1 MDTKLKNTNVDV
13 NVGTDAADEVK
24 AAGTIA
30 EEAPGKA
37 AGKGGLGILYGLAW
51 LVALVSGTACG
62 ILASLGV
69 CLASMMDLDSY
80 LEAGGEKEWT
90 DYNSWFVHIQD
101 MNAFSDMI
109 AKLLT
114 WAVIAAV
121 IAVVA
126 LVVLSVLT
134 GRFSR
139 NEDGTIHLN
148 WFDRFWSEIH
158 IAGVCGFATAAVAL
172 CCPVVKLFSMIYWTG
187 VFVPTVADDHWFG
200 PSNDFIIKLCIAGM
214 AACIALTVLCFLP
227 LVKKLKAHKFWE
239 KSLSGGIMIWIYR
252 KLRGFFGG
260 IRRAFKESDGTL
272 TKVVGV
278 LVAGAFLCA
287 TWLGL
292 PVVVVLI
299 FIFVPRIVKKFTVL
313 KEGVVQVKAGT
324 LDWKIPVEE
333 DAQGVRGEF
342 DRLAADINEISQATG
357 IAVQNELKNQRMK
370 TELISNVSHDLK
382 TPLTSMVS
390 YIDLLKTEG
399 LDSPNAD
406 SYLEIIDEK
415 TQRLKVLTEDLFEA
429 AKASSGAIPVH
440 MDSIDLDALVSQSLG
455 EMDQKLSAIGLS
467 VIVKNELSGQDG
479 CAGGSVGDVDGGC
492 GDGCAAGGTGKASGG
507 VRVNAD
513 GQLLWRVI
521 ENLLGNVSKYALE
534 GSRVYVNISSPEDSK
549 VLLEIKNISGEQLNI
564 SADELME
571 RFTRG
576 DASRNTEGSGLG
588 LAIAKDLTKLMNGE
602 FMLTVDGD
610 LFKVGVLLERA

>member
-1 MDTKLKNTNVDV
+1 MDIKLKNTN
-13 NVGTDAADEVK
+13 
-24 AAGTIA
+24 
-30 EEAPGKA
+30 
-37 AGKGGLGILYGLAW
+37 KGGLRTLYGLAW
-51 LVALVSGTACG
+51 LVTIVSGTACG

-69 CLASMMDLDSY
+69 CLGSMSDLESY
-80 LEAGGEKEWT
+80 LEMTGEEEWAELNPWLVYIPNI
-90 DYNSWFVHIQD
+90 DD
-101 MNAFSDMI
+101 FSDMI
-109 AKLLT
+109 ANLLT
-114 WAVIAAV
+114 WAVVAAV
-121 IAVVA
+121 IAVAA

-139 NEDGTIHLN
+139 NEDGTIRLN
-148 WFDRFWSEIH
+148 WFDRLWSELH

-172 CCPVVKLFSMIYWTG
+172 CWPIVKLCSMMSWTE
-187 VFVPTVADDHWFG
+187 VFEPHITDDHWFG
-200 PSNDFIIKLCIAGM
+200 PSNAFIIKLCIAGM

-239 KSLSGGIMIWIYR
+239 KSLAGGIMIWIYR

-299 FIFVPRIVKKFTVL
+299 FIFVPRIVKKFTAI
-313 KEGVVQVKAGT
+313 KEGVAQVKAGN

-455 EMDQKLSAIGLS
+455 EMDQKLSARGLS
-467 VIVKNELSGQDG
+467 VIVKNELE
-479 CAGGSVGDVDGGC
+479 AE
-492 GDGCAAGGTGKASGG
+492 GG

-602 FMLTVDGD
+602 FKLTVDGD
-610 LFKVGVLLERA
+610 LFKAGVLLEKA

>member
-1 MDTKLKNTNVDV
+1 MDTKLKNT
-13 NVGTDAADEVK
+13 K
-24 AAGTIA
+24 
-30 EEAPGKA
+30 
-37 AGKGGLGILYGLAW
+37 KGGLGTLYGLAW
-51 LVALVSGTACG
+51 LVAVVSGTACG

-69 CLASMMDLDSY
+69 CLASMMDLESY

-90 DYNSWFVHIQD
+90 EYNSWFVHIPD
-101 MNAFSDMI
+101 MNAFSDLI
-109 AKLLT
+109 ANLIT

-126 LVVLSVLT
+126 VVVLSVLT

-148 WFDRFWSEIH
+148 WFDRFWSELH

-172 CCPVVKLFSMIYWTG
+172 CCPVVKLFSMIYWTE

-239 KSLSGGIMIWIYR
+239 KSLAGGIVIWIFR
-252 KLRGFFGG
+252 KLRSFFGG
-260 IRRAFKESDGTL
+260 IKRAFKESDGTL
-272 TKVVGV
+272 TKVIGV

-292 PVVVVLI
+292 PVMVVLI
-299 FIFVPRIVKKFTVL
+299 FIFVPRIVKKFTAI
-313 KEGVVQVKAGT
+313 KEGVGQVKAGN

-333 DAQGVRGEF
+333 DAQGVRGEL

-399 LDSPNAD
+399 LDSPNA
-406 SYLEIIDEK
+406 SEYLDIVDEK

-455 EMDQKLSAIGLS
+455 EMDQKLSAKGLS
-467 VIVKNELSGQDG
+467 VIVKNELSGQGTCADD
-479 CAGGSVGDVDGGC
+479 AGG
-492 GDGCAAGGTGKASGG
+492 GTGG

-610 LFKVGVLLERA
+610 LFKAGVLLERA

>member
-1 MDTKLKNTNVDV
+1 MDTKLKNTNDDV
-13 NVGTDAADEVK
+13 NIGAH
-24 AAGTIA
+24 AGGA
-30 EEAPGKA
+30 VKA
-37 AGKGGLGILYGLAW
+37 AGKGGMGTLYGLAW
-51 LVALVSGTACG
+51 LVTIVSGTACG

-69 CLASMMDLDSY
+69 CLGSMSDLESY
-80 LEAGGEKEWT
+80 LEMTGEEEWAELNPWLVYIP
-90 DYNSWFVHIQD
+90 DID
-101 MNAFSDMI
+101 AFSDMI
-109 AKLLT
+109 ANLIT
-114 WAVIAAV
+114 WAVAAAV
-121 IAVVA
+121 IFAAAVV
-126 LVVLSVLT
+126 VLCVLT

-139 NEDGTIHLN
+139 NEDGTIRLS
-148 WFDRFWSEIH
+148 WFDRFWSELH

-172 CCPVVKLFSMIYWTG
+172 CCPVVKLCSMMSWTD
-187 VFVPTVADDHWFG
+187 VFEPHITDDHWFG
-200 PSNDFIIKLCIAGM
+200 PSNAFIIKLCIAGM

-227 LVKKLKAHKFWE
+227 LVKKLKDHKFWE
-239 KSLSGGIMIWIYR
+239 KSLVGGILIWIYR

-260 IRRAFKESDGTL
+260 IKRAFKESDGTL

-299 FIFVPRIVKKFTVL
+299 FIFVPRIVKKFTAI
-313 KEGVVQVKAGT
+313 KEGVAQVKSGN

-333 DAQGVRGEF
+333 DAQGVRGEL

-440 MDSIDLDALVSQSLG
+440 MDSIDLYALVSQSLG
-455 EMDQKLSAIGLS
+455 EMDQKLSARGLS
-467 VIVKNELSGQDG
+467 VIVKNELE
-479 CAGGSVGDVDGGC
+479 AE
-492 GDGCAAGGTGKASGG
+492 GG
-507 VRVNAD
+507 VRVKAD

-602 FMLTVDGD
+602 FKLTVDGD
-610 LFKVGVLLERA
+610 LFKAGVLLERA

>member
-1 MDTKLKNTNVDV
+1 MDTKLKNTN
-13 NVGTDAADEVK
+13 
-24 AAGTIA
+24 
-30 EEAPGKA
+30 
-37 AGKGGLGILYGLAW
+37 KGGLGTLYGLAW
-51 LVALVSGTACG
+51 LVTVVSGTACG

-69 CLASMMDLDSY
+69 CLASMMDLESY
-80 LEAGGEKEWT
+80 LEAGGEEEWT
-90 DYNSWFVHIQD
+90 EYNSWFVRIPD
-101 MNAFSDMI
+101 MNAFSDML
-109 AKLLT
+109 ANLLT
-114 WAVIAAV
+114 WAVVAAV
-121 IAVVA
+121 ISVVA

-139 NEDGTIHLN
+139 NEDGNIHLN

-172 CCPVVKLFSMIYWTG
+172 CCPVVKLFSMIYWTE
-187 VFVPTVADDHWFG
+187 VFVPTIADDHWYG

-214 AACIALTVLCFLP
+214 AACIVLTVLCFLP
-227 LVKKLKAHKFWE
+227 LIKKLKAHKFWE
-239 KSLSGGIMIWIYR
+239 KSLIGGIVIWIFR
-252 KLRGFFGG
+252 KLRSFFVG
-260 IRRAFKESDGTL
+260 IRSAFKESDGTM

-299 FIFVPRIVKKFTVL
+299 FIFVPRIVKKFTVI
-313 KEGVVQVKAGT
+313 KEGVAQVKAGN

-399 LDSPNAD
+399 LDSPNA
-406 SYLEIIDEK
+406 SEYLDIIDEK

-455 EMDQKLSAIGLS
+455 EMDQKLSAKALS
-467 VIVKNELSGQDG
+467 VIVKNELSDQGTCADG
-479 CAGGSVGDVDGGC
+479 AGDAESS
-492 GDGCAAGGTGKASGG
+492 GDGCAAGGNGKASGG

-610 LFKVGVLLERA
+610 LFKAGVLLERA

>member
-1 MDTKLKNTNVDV
+1 MDTKLKNTNDDV
-13 NVGTDAADEVK
+13 NIGADAGGAV
-24 AAGTIA
+24 
-30 EEAPGKA
+30 KA
-37 AGKGGLGILYGLAW
+37 AGKGGMGTLYGLAW
-51 LVALVSGTACG
+51 LVTIVSGTACG

-69 CLASMMDLDSY
+69 CLGSMSDLESY
-80 LEAGGEKEWT
+80 LQMTGEEEWAET
-90 DYNSWFVHIQD
+90 NPWLVYIPDID
-101 MNAFSDMI
+101 AFSDMI
-109 AKLLT
+109 ANLIT
-114 WAVIAAV
+114 WAVAAAV
-121 IAVVA
+121 IFAAAV
-126 LVVLSVLT
+126 VVLSVLT

-139 NEDGTIHLN
+139 NEDGTIHLI

-172 CCPVVKLFSMIYWTG
+172 CCPVVRLCSMMSWTD
-187 VFVPTVADDHWFG
+187 VFEPHITDDHWFG
-200 PSNDFIIKLCIAGM
+200 PSNAFIIKLCIAGM

-227 LVKKLKAHKFWE
+227 LVKKLKDHKFWE
-239 KSLSGGIMIWIYR
+239 KSLVGGILIWIYR

-260 IRRAFKESDGTL
+260 IKRAFKESDGTL

-299 FIFVPRIVKKFTVL
+299 FIFVPRIVKKFTAI
-313 KEGVVQVKAGT
+313 KEGVAQVKSGN

-333 DAQGVRGEF
+333 DAQGVRGEL

-440 MDSIDLDALVSQSLG
+440 MDSIDLYALVSQSLG
-455 EMDQKLSAIGLS
+455 EMDQKLSARGLS
-467 VIVKNELSGQDG
+467 VIVKNELE
-479 CAGGSVGDVDGGC
+479 AE
-492 GDGCAAGGTGKASGG
+492 GG
-507 VRVNAD
+507 VRVKAD

-602 FMLTVDGD
+602 FKLTVDGD
-610 LFKVGVLLERA
+610 LFKAGVLLERA

>member
-1 MDTKLKNTNVDV
+1 MDTKLKNTN
-13 NVGTDAADEVK
+13 
-24 AAGTIA
+24 
-30 EEAPGKA
+30 
-37 AGKGGLGILYGLAW
+37 KGGLGTLYGLAW
-51 LVALVSGTACG
+51 LVTVVSGTACG

-69 CLASMMDLDSY
+69 CLASMSDLESY
-80 LEAGGEKEWT
+80 IEMTGEEEWAENNPWLVYIPNI
-90 DYNSWFVHIQD
+90 DE
-101 MNAFSDMI
+101 FSDMI
-109 AKLLT
+109 ASLIT
-114 WAVIAAV
+114 WAVVAAV
-121 IAVVA
+121 IFAAAV
-126 LVVLSVLT
+126 VVLSVLT

-148 WFDRFWSEIH
+148 WFDRFWSELH

-172 CCPVVKLFSMIYWTG
+172 CWPIVKLGSMMSWTY
-187 VFVPTVADDHWFG
+187 VFQPHVIDDHWFG
-200 PSNDFIIKLCIAGM
+200 PNNTFIIRLCIAGM

-227 LVKKLKAHKFWE
+227 LIKKLKAHKFWE
-239 KSLSGGIMIWIYR
+239 KSLIGGIAIWIFR
-252 KLRGFFGG
+252 KLRSFFGG

-272 TKVVGV
+272 TKVVGI

-299 FIFVPRIVKKFTVL
+299 FIFVPRIVKRFTAI
-313 KEGVVQVKAGT
+313 KEGVSQVKAGN

-333 DAQGVRGEF
+333 DAQGVRGEL

-399 LDSPNAD
+399 LDSPNA
-406 SYLEIIDEK
+406 SEYLDIIDEK
-415 TQRLKVLTEDLFEA
+415 THRLKVLTEDLFEA

-455 EMDQKLSAIGLS
+455 EMDQKLSARGLS
-467 VIVKNELSGQDG
+467 VIVKNELSGQGTCADD
-479 CAGGSVGDVDGGC
+479 AGG
-492 GDGCAAGGTGKASGG
+492 GTGG

-602 FMLTVDGD
+602 FRLTVDGD
-610 LFKVGVLLERA
+610 LFKAGVLLERA

>member
-1 MDTKLKNTNVDV
+1 MDTKLKNTNDHV
-13 NVGTDAADEVK
+13 NIGADAGGAV
-24 AAGTIA
+24 
-30 EEAPGKA
+30 KA
-37 AGKGGLGILYGLAW
+37 AGKGGLGTLYGLAW
-51 LVALVSGTACG
+51 LVTIVSGTACG

-69 CLASMMDLDSY
+69 CLGSMSDLESY
-80 LEAGGEKEWT
+80 LEMTGEEEWAET
-90 DYNSWFVHIQD
+90 NPWLVYIPDID
-101 MNAFSDMI
+101 AFSDMI
-109 AKLLT
+109 ANLIT
-114 WAVIAAV
+114 WAVAAAV
-121 IAVVA
+121 IFAAAVV
-126 LVVLSVLT
+126 VLCVLT

-139 NEDGTIHLN
+139 NEDGTIRLS
-148 WFDRFWSEIH
+148 WFDRFWSELH

-172 CCPVVKLFSMIYWTG
+172 CCPVVKLCSMMSWTD
-187 VFVPTVADDHWFG
+187 VFEPHITDDHWFG
-200 PSNDFIIKLCIAGM
+200 PSNAFIIKLCIAGM

-239 KSLSGGIMIWIYR
+239 KSLVGGILIWIYR

-260 IRRAFKESDGTL
+260 IKRAFKESDGTL

-299 FIFVPRIVKKFTVL
+299 FIFVPRIVKKFTAI
-313 KEGVVQVKAGT
+313 KEGVAQVKSGN

-333 DAQGVRGEF
+333 DAQGVRGEL

-440 MDSIDLDALVSQSLG
+440 MDSIDLYALVSQSLG
-455 EMDQKLSAIGLS
+455 EMDQKLSARGLS
-467 VIVKNELSGQDG
+467 VIVKNELE
-479 CAGGSVGDVDGGC
+479 AE
-492 GDGCAAGGTGKASGG
+492 GG
-507 VRVNAD
+507 VRVKAD

-602 FMLTVDGD
+602 FKLTVDGD
-610 LFKVGVLLERA
+610 LFKAGVLLERA

>member
-1 MDTKLKNTNVDV
+1 MDTKLKNTNDDV
-13 NVGTDAADEVK
+13 NIGADAGGAV
-24 AAGTIA
+24 
-30 EEAPGKA
+30 KA
-37 AGKGGLGILYGLAW
+37 AGKGGLGTLYGLAW
-51 LVALVSGTACG
+51 LVTIVSGTACG

-69 CLASMMDLDSY
+69 CLGSMSDLESY
-80 LEAGGEKEWT
+80 LEMTGEEEWAELNPWLVYIPNM
-90 DYNSWFVHIQD
+90 DN
-101 MNAFSDMI
+101 FSDMI
-109 AKLLT
+109 ANILT
-114 WAVIAAV
+114 WAVAAAV
-121 IAVVA
+121 IFAAAVV
-126 LVVLSVLT
+126 VLCVLT

-139 NEDGTIHLN
+139 NEDGTIRLS
-148 WFDRFWSEIH
+148 WFDRFWSELH

-172 CCPVVKLFSMIYWTG
+172 CCPVVKLCSMMSWTD
-187 VFVPTVADDHWFG
+187 VFEPHITDDHWFG
-200 PSNDFIIKLCIAGM
+200 PSNAFIIKLCIAGM

-227 LVKKLKAHKFWE
+227 LVKKLKDHKFWE
-239 KSLSGGIMIWIYR
+239 KSLVGGILIWIYR

-260 IRRAFKESDGTL
+260 IKRAFKESDGTL

-299 FIFVPRIVKKFTVL
+299 FIFVPRIVKKFTAI
-313 KEGVVQVKAGT
+313 KEGVAQVKSGN

-333 DAQGVRGEF
+333 DAQGVRGEL

-455 EMDQKLSAIGLS
+455 EMDQKLSARGLS
-467 VIVKNELSGQDG
+467 VIVKNELESE
-479 CAGGSVGDVDGGC
+479 
-492 GDGCAAGGTGKASGG
+492 GG
-507 VRVNAD
+507 VRVKAD

-564 SADELME
+564 SAEELME

-602 FMLTVDGD
+602 FKLTVDGD
-610 LFKVGVLLERA
+610 LFKAGVLLERA

>member
-1 MDTKLKNTNVDV
+1 MDTKLKNTNDDV
-13 NVGTDAADEVK
+13 NIGAHAGGAVK
-24 AAGTIA
+24 AAGKIA
-30 EEAPGKA
+30 GKA
-37 AGKGGLGILYGLAW
+37 TGKGGLGTLYGLAW
-51 LVALVSGTACG
+51 LVTVVSGTACG

-69 CLASMMDLDSY
+69 CLGSMSDLESY
-80 LEAGGEKEWT
+80 LEMTGEEEWAELNPWLVYIPNI
-90 DYNSWFVHIQD
+90 DD
-101 MNAFSDMI
+101 FSDMI
-109 AKLLT
+109 ANLLT
-114 WAVIAAV
+114 WAVVAAV
-121 IAVVA
+121 IFAAAV
-126 LVVLSVLT
+126 VVLSVLT

-139 NEDGTIHLN
+139 NEDGTIRLN
-148 WFDRFWSEIH
+148 WFDRFWSELH

-172 CCPVVKLFSMIYWTG
+172 CWPIVRLCSMMSWTE
-187 VFVPTVADDHWFG
+187 VFEPHITDDHWFG
-200 PSNDFIIKLCIAGM
+200 PSNAFVIKLCIAGM
-214 AACIALTVLCFLP
+214 VACIALTVLCFLP
-227 LVKKLKAHKFWE
+227 LIKKLKAHKFWE
-239 KSLSGGIMIWIYR
+239 KSLVGGIVIWIYR

-292 PVVVVLI
+292 PVVLVLI
-299 FIFVPRIVKKFTVL
+299 FIFVPRIVKKFTAI
-313 KEGVVQVKAGT
+313 KEGVAQVKAGN
-324 LDWKIPVEE
+324 LEWKIPVEE

-406 SYLEIIDEK
+406 SYLEIIDGK

-440 MDSIDLDALVSQSLG
+440 MDSIDLNALVSQSLG
-455 EMDQKLSAIGLS
+455 EMDQKLSARGLS
-467 VIVKNELSGQDG
+467 VIVKNELE
-479 CAGGSVGDVDGGC
+479 AE
-492 GDGCAAGGTGKASGG
+492 GG

-602 FMLTVDGD
+602 FKLTVDGD
-610 LFKVGVLLERA
+610 LFKAGVMLEKA

>member
-1 MDTKLKNTNVDV
+1 MDTKLKNTNDDV
-13 NVGTDAADEVK
+13 NIGADAGGAVK
-24 AAGTIA
+24 AAGKIA
-30 EEAPGKA
+30 GKTS
-37 AGKGGLGILYGLAW
+37 GKGGMGTLYGLAW
-51 LVALVSGTACG
+51 LVTIVSGTACG

-69 CLASMMDLDSY
+69 CLGSMSDLESY
-80 LEAGGEKEWT
+80 LQMTGEEEWAET
-90 DYNSWFVHIQD
+90 NPWLVYIPDID
-101 MNAFSDMI
+101 AFSDMI
-109 AKLLT
+109 ANLIT
-114 WAVIAAV
+114 WAVAAAV
-121 IAVVA
+121 IFAAAVV
-126 LVVLSVLT
+126 VLCVLT

-139 NEDGTIHLN
+139 NEDGTIRLS
-148 WFDRFWSEIH
+148 WFDRFWSELH

-172 CCPVVKLFSMIYWTG
+172 CCPVVKLCSMMSWTD
-187 VFVPTVADDHWFG
+187 VFEPHITDDHWFG
-200 PSNDFIIKLCIAGM
+200 PSNAFIIKLCIAGM

-227 LVKKLKAHKFWE
+227 LVKKLKDHKFWE
-239 KSLSGGIMIWIYR
+239 KSLVGGILIWIYR

-260 IRRAFKESDGTL
+260 IKRAFKESDGTL

-299 FIFVPRIVKKFTVL
+299 FIFAPRIVKKFTAI
-313 KEGVVQVKAGT
+313 KEGVAQVKSGN

-333 DAQGVRGEF
+333 DAQGVRGEL

-440 MDSIDLDALVSQSLG
+440 MDSIDLYALVSQSLG
-455 EMDQKLSAIGLS
+455 EMDQKLSARGLS
-467 VIVKNELSGQDG
+467 VIVKNELE
-479 CAGGSVGDVDGGC
+479 AE
-492 GDGCAAGGTGKASGG
+492 GG
-507 VRVNAD
+507 VRVKAD

-549 VLLEIKNISGEQLNI
+549 VMLEIKNISGEQLNI
-564 SADELME
+564 SAEELME

-602 FMLTVDGD
+602 FKLTVDGD
-610 LFKVGVLLERA
+610 LFKAGVLLERA

>member
-1 MDTKLKNTNVDV
+1 MDTKLKNTSDDV
-13 NVGTDAADEVK
+13 NNGADAVEEVK
-24 AAGTIA
+24 EAGKIA
-30 EEAPGKA
+30 GKA
-37 AGKGGLGILYGLAW
+37 PGKGGLGTLYGLAW
-51 LVALVSGTACG
+51 LVTVVSGTACG

-69 CLASMMDLDSY
+69 CLASMMDLESY
-80 LEAGGEKEWT
+80 LEAGGEEEWT
-90 DYNSWFVHIQD
+90 VYNSWFVRIPD
-101 MNAFSDMI
+101 MNAFSDML
-109 AKLLT
+109 ANLLT
-114 WAVIAAV
+114 WAVVAAV

-139 NEDGTIHLN
+139 NEDGNIHLN

-172 CCPVVKLFSMIYWTG
+172 CCPVVNLFSMIYWTE
-187 VFVPTVADDHWFG
+187 VFVPTIADDHWYG

-214 AACIALTVLCFLP
+214 AACIVLTVLCFLP
-227 LVKKLKAHKFWE
+227 LIKKLKAHKFWE
-239 KSLSGGIMIWIYR
+239 KSLIGGIVIWIFR
-252 KLRGFFGG
+252 KLRSFFVG
-260 IRRAFKESDGTL
+260 IRSAFKESDGTM

-299 FIFVPRIVKKFTVL
+299 FIFVPRIVKKFTVI
-313 KEGVVQVKAGT
+313 KEGVAQVKAGN

-399 LDSPNAD
+399 LDSPNA
-406 SYLEIIDEK
+406 SEYLDIIDEK

-455 EMDQKLSAIGLS
+455 EMDHKLSAKALS
-467 VIVKNELSGQDG
+467 VIVKNELSGQGTCADG
-479 CAGGSVGDVDGGC
+479 AGDAESS
-492 GDGCAAGGTGKASGG
+492 GDGCAAGGNGKASGG

-610 LFKVGVLLERA
+610 LFKAGVLLERA

>member
-1 MDTKLKNTNVDV
+1 MDTKLKNTSDDV
-13 NVGTDAADEVK
+13 NNGADAVEEVK
-24 AAGTIA
+24 EAGKIA
-30 EEAPGKA
+30 GKA
-37 AGKGGLGILYGLAW
+37 PGKGGLGTLYGLAW
-51 LVALVSGTACG
+51 LVTVVSGTACG

-69 CLASMMDLDSY
+69 CLGSMSDLESY
-80 LEAGGEKEWT
+80 LEMTGEEEWAEINPWLVYIPNI
-90 DYNSWFVHIQD
+90 DE
-101 MNAFSDMI
+101 FSDMI
-109 AKLLT
+109 AKLIT
-114 WAVIAAV
+114 WAVVAAV
-121 IAVVA
+121 IFAAAV
-126 LVVLSVLT
+126 VVLSVLT

-139 NEDGTIHLN
+139 NEDGTIHLS
-148 WFDRFWSEIH
+148 WFDRFWSELH
-158 IAGVCGFATAAVAL
+158 IAGVCGFATAAVSL
-172 CCPVVKLFSMIYWTG
+172 CWPIVELCPMMSWTE
-187 VFVPTVADDHWFG
+187 VFEPHITDDHWFG
-200 PSNDFIIKLCIAGM
+200 PSNAFIIKLCIAGM

-227 LVKKLKAHKFWE
+227 LIKKLKAHKFWE
-239 KSLSGGIMIWIYR
+239 KSLIGGIVIWIFR
-252 KLRGFFGG
+252 KLRSFFVG
-260 IRRAFKESDGTL
+260 IRSAFKESDGTM

-299 FIFVPRIVKKFTVL
+299 FIFVPRIVKKFTVI
-313 KEGVVQVKAGT
+313 KEGVAQVKAGN

-399 LDSPNAD
+399 LDSPNA
-406 SYLEIIDEK
+406 SEYLDIIDEK

-455 EMDQKLSAIGLS
+455 EMDQKLSAKALS
-467 VIVKNELSGQDG
+467 VIVKNELSGQGTCADG
-479 CAGGSVGDVDGGC
+479 AGDAESS
-492 GDGCAAGGTGKASGG
+492 GDGCAAGGNGKASGG

-588 LAIAKDLTKLMNGE
+588 LAIAKDLTKLINGE

-610 LFKVGVLLERA
+610 LFKAGVLLERA

>member
-1 MDTKLKNTNVDV
+1 MDTKLKNTSDDV
-13 NVGTDAADEVK
+13 NNGADAVEEVK
-24 AAGTIA
+24 EAGKIA
-30 EEAPGKA
+30 GKA
-37 AGKGGLGILYGLAW
+37 PGKGGLGTLYVLAW
-51 LVALVSGTACG
+51 LVTVVSGTACG

-69 CLASMMDLDSY
+69 CLGSMSDLESY
-80 LEAGGEKEWT
+80 LEMTGEEEWAEINPWLVYIPNI
-90 DYNSWFVHIQD
+90 DE
-101 MNAFSDMI
+101 FSDMI
-109 AKLLT
+109 AKLIT
-114 WAVIAAV
+114 WAVVAAV
-121 IAVVA
+121 IFAAAV
-126 LVVLSVLT
+126 VVLSVLT

-139 NEDGTIHLN
+139 NEDGTIHLS
-148 WFDRFWSEIH
+148 WFDRFWSELH
-158 IAGVCGFATAAVAL
+158 IAGVCGFATAAVSL
-172 CCPVVKLFSMIYWTG
+172 CWPIVELCPMMSWTE
-187 VFVPTVADDHWFG
+187 VFEPHITDDHWFG
-200 PSNDFIIKLCIAGM
+200 PSNAFIIKLCIAGM

-227 LVKKLKAHKFWE
+227 LIKKLKAHKFWE
-239 KSLSGGIMIWIYR
+239 KSLIGGIVIWIFR
-252 KLRGFFGG
+252 KLRSFFVG
-260 IRRAFKESDGTL
+260 IRSAFKESDGTM

-299 FIFVPRIVKKFTVL
+299 FIFVPRIVKKFTVI
-313 KEGVVQVKAGT
+313 KEGVAQVKAGN

-399 LDSPNAD
+399 LDSPNA
-406 SYLEIIDEK
+406 SEYLDIIDEK

-455 EMDQKLSAIGLS
+455 EMDQKLSAKALS
-467 VIVKNELSGQDG
+467 VIVKNELSGQGTCADG
-479 CAGGSVGDVDGGC
+479 AGDAESS
-492 GDGCAAGGTGKASGG
+492 GDGCAAGGNGKASGG

-610 LFKVGVLLERA
+610 LFKAGVLLERA

>member
-1 MDTKLKNTNVDV
+1 MNN
-13 NVGTDAADEVK
+13 GADAVEEVK
-24 AAGTIA
+24 EAGKIA
-30 EEAPGKA
+30 GKA
-37 AGKGGLGILYGLAW
+37 PGKGGLGTLYGLAW
-51 LVALVSGTACG
+51 LVTVVSGTACG

-69 CLASMMDLDSY
+69 CLGSMSDLESY
-80 LEAGGEKEWT
+80 LEMTGEEEWAEINPWLVYIPNI
-90 DYNSWFVHIQD
+90 DE
-101 MNAFSDMI
+101 FSDMI
-109 AKLLT
+109 AKLIT
-114 WAVIAAV
+114 WAVVAAV
-121 IAVVA
+121 IFAAAV
-126 LVVLSVLT
+126 VVLSVLT

-139 NEDGTIHLN
+139 NEDGTIHLS
-148 WFDRFWSEIH
+148 WFDRFWSELH
-158 IAGVCGFATAAVAL
+158 IAGVCGFATAAVSL
-172 CCPVVKLFSMIYWTG
+172 CWPIVELCPMMSWTE
-187 VFVPTVADDHWFG
+187 VFEPHITDDHWFG
-200 PSNDFIIKLCIAGM
+200 PSNAFIIKLCIAGM

-227 LVKKLKAHKFWE
+227 LIKKLKAHKFWE
-239 KSLSGGIMIWIYR
+239 KSLIGGIVIWIFR
-252 KLRGFFGG
+252 KLRSFFVG
-260 IRRAFKESDGTL
+260 IRSAFKESDGTM

-299 FIFVPRIVKKFTVL
+299 FIFVPRIVKKFTVI
-313 KEGVVQVKAGT
+313 KEGVAQVKAGN

-399 LDSPNAD
+399 LDSPNA
-406 SYLEIIDEK
+406 SEYLDIIDEK

-455 EMDQKLSAIGLS
+455 EMDQKLSAKALS
-467 VIVKNELSGQDG
+467 VIVKNELSGQGTCADG
-479 CAGGSVGDVDGGC
+479 AGDAESS
-492 GDGCAAGGTGKASGG
+492 GDGCAAGGNGKASGG

-610 LFKVGVLLERA
+610 LFKAGVLLERA

>member
-1 MDTKLKNTNVDV
+1 MDTKLKNTN
-13 NVGTDAADEVK
+13 
-24 AAGTIA
+24 
-30 EEAPGKA
+30 
-37 AGKGGLGILYGLAW
+37 KGGLGTLYGLAW
-51 LVALVSGTACG
+51 LVTVVSGTACG

-69 CLASMMDLDSY
+69 CLASMMDLESY
-80 LEAGGEKEWT
+80 LEAGGEEEWT

-101 MNAFSDMI
+101 MNAFSD
-109 AKLLT
+109 LLTNLIT

-126 LVVLSVLT
+126 VVVLSVLT

-158 IAGVCGFATAAVAL
+158 IAGVCGFAVAAVAL
-172 CCPVVKLFSMIYWTG
+172 CYPVVKLFSMIYWTE
-187 VFVPTVADDHWFG
+187 VFVPTVTDDHWFG

-214 AACIALTVLCFLP
+214 AACIVLTVLCFLP
-227 LVKKLKAHKFWE
+227 LIKKLKAHKFWE
-239 KSLSGGIMIWIYR
+239 KSLIGGIVIWIFG
-252 KLRGFFGG
+252 KLRSFFVG
-260 IRRAFKESDGTL
+260 IRSAFKESDGTM

-299 FIFVPRIVKKFTVL
+299 FIFVPRIVKKFTVI
-313 KEGVVQVKAGT
+313 KEGVAQVKAGN

-399 LDSPNAD
+399 LDSPNA
-406 SYLEIIDEK
+406 SEYLDIIDEK
-415 TQRLKVLTEDLFEA
+415 TQHLKVLTEDLFEA

-455 EMDQKLSAIGLS
+455 ETDQKLSAKGLS
-467 VIVKNELSGQDG
+467 VIVKNELSGQGTCADG
-479 CAGGSVGDVDGGC
+479 AGDAEIS
-492 GDGCAAGGTGKASGG
+492 GDGCAAGGNGKASGG

-534 GSRVYVNISSPEDSK
+534 GSRVYVNISSPENSK

-610 LFKVGVLLERA
+610 LFKAGVLLDRA

>member
-1 MDTKLKNTNVDV
+1 MDTKLKNTNDDV
-13 NVGTDAADEVK
+13 NIGADAADEVPGK
-24 AAGTIA
+24 
-30 EEAPGKA
+30 APGK
-37 AGKGGLGILYGLAW
+37 GGMGTLYGLAW
-51 LVALVSGTACG
+51 LVTIVSGTACG

-69 CLASMMDLDSY
+69 CLGSMSDLESY
-80 LEAGGEKEWT
+80 LQMTGEEEWAET
-90 DYNSWFVHIQD
+90 NPWLVYIPDID
-101 MNAFSDMI
+101 AFSDMI
-109 AKLLT
+109 ANLIT
-114 WAVIAAV
+114 WAVAAALIFAAAV
-121 IAVVA
+121 
-126 LVVLSVLT
+126 VVLSVLT

-139 NEDGTIHLN
+139 NEDGTIHLS

-172 CCPVVKLFSMIYWTG
+172 CCPVVRLCSMMSWTD
-187 VFVPTVADDHWFG
+187 VFEPHITDDHWFG
-200 PSNDFIIKLCIAGM
+200 PSNAFIIKLCIAGM

-227 LVKKLKAHKFWE
+227 LVKKLKDHKFWE
-239 KSLSGGIMIWIYR
+239 KSLVGGILIWIYR

-260 IRRAFKESDGTL
+260 IKRAFKESDGTL

-299 FIFVPRIVKKFTVL
+299 FIFVPRIVKKFTAI
-313 KEGVVQVKAGT
+313 KEGVAQVKSGN

-333 DAQGVRGEF
+333 DAQGVRGEL

-440 MDSIDLDALVSQSLG
+440 MDSIDLYALVSQSLG
-455 EMDQKLSAIGLS
+455 EMDQKLSARGLS
-467 VIVKNELSGQDG
+467 VIVKNELE
-479 CAGGSVGDVDGGC
+479 AE
-492 GDGCAAGGTGKASGG
+492 GG
-507 VRVNAD
+507 VRVKAD

-602 FMLTVDGD
+602 FKLTVDGD
-610 LFKVGVLLERA
+610 LFKAGVLLERA

>member
-1 MDTKLKNTNVDV
+1 MDTKLKNTN
-13 NVGTDAADEVK
+13 
-24 AAGTIA
+24 
-30 EEAPGKA
+30 
-37 AGKGGLGILYGLAW
+37 KGGLGTLYGLAW
-51 LVALVSGTACG
+51 LVTVVSGTACG

-69 CLASMMDLDSY
+69 CLASMMDLESY
-80 LEAGGEKEWT
+80 LEAGGEEEWT
-90 DYNSWFVHIQD
+90 EYNSWFVRIPD
-101 MNAFSDMI
+101 MNAFSDML
-109 AKLLT
+109 ANLLT
-114 WAVIAAV
+114 WAVVAAV
-121 IAVVA
+121 ISVVA

-139 NEDGTIHLN
+139 NEDGNIHLN

-172 CCPVVKLFSMIYWTG
+172 CCPVVKLFSMIYWTE
-187 VFVPTVADDHWFG
+187 VFVPTIADDHWYG

-214 AACIALTVLCFLP
+214 AACIVLTVLCFLP
-227 LVKKLKAHKFWE
+227 LIKKLKAHKFWE
-239 KSLSGGIMIWIYR
+239 KSLIGGIVIWIFR
-252 KLRGFFGG
+252 KLRSFFVG
-260 IRRAFKESDGTL
+260 IRSAFKESDGTM

-299 FIFVPRIVKKFTVL
+299 FIFVPRIVKKFTVI
-313 KEGVVQVKAGT
+313 KEGVAQVKAGN

-399 LDSPNAD
+399 LDSPNA
-406 SYLEIIDEK
+406 SEYLDIIDEK

-455 EMDQKLSAIGLS
+455 EMDQKLSAKALS
-467 VIVKNELSGQDG
+467 VIVKNELSGQGTCADG
-479 CAGGSVGDVDGGC
+479 AGDAESS
-492 GDGCAAGGTGKASGG
+492 GDGCAAGGNGKASGG

-610 LFKVGVLLERA
+610 LFKAGVLLDRA

>member
-1 MDTKLKNTNVDV
+1 MDTKLKNT
-13 NVGTDAADEVK
+13 K
-24 AAGTIA
+24 
-30 EEAPGKA
+30 
-37 AGKGGLGILYGLAW
+37 KGGLGILYGLAW
-51 LVALVSGTACG
+51 LATVVGGTACG

-69 CLASMMDLDSY
+69 CLASMMDLESY

-90 DYNSWFVHIQD
+90 DYNSWFVHIPD

-109 AKLLT
+109 ANLIT

-121 IAVVA
+121 LAVVA
-126 LVVLSVLT
+126 LVVLSILT

-139 NEDGTIHLN
+139 NEDGTIRLS
-148 WFDRFWSEIH
+148 WFDRLWSELH

-172 CCPVVKLFSMIYWTG
+172 CWPIVKLCSMMSWTE
-187 VFVPTVADDHWFG
+187 VFVPTVTNDHWYG
-200 PSNDFIIKLCIAGM
+200 PSNDFIIKLCIVGM
-214 AACIALTVLCFLP
+214 VACIVLTVLCFLP

-239 KSLSGGIMIWIYR
+239 KSLIGGIGIWIFR
-252 KLRGFFGG
+252 KLLSFFGG
-260 IRRAFKESDGTL
+260 IKRDFKESDGTL

-299 FIFVPRIVKKFTVL
+299 FIFVPRIVKKFTAI
-313 KEGVVQVKAGT
+313 KEGVTQVKAGN

-333 DAQGVRGEF
+333 DAQGVRGEL
-342 DRLAADINEISQATG
+342 DRLASDINEISQATG

-390 YIDLLKTEG
+390 YIDLLKSEG
-399 LDSPNAD
+399 LDSPNAAE
-406 SYLEIIDEK
+406 YLDIIDEK
-415 TQRLKVLTEDLFEA
+415 TQRLRVLTEDLFEA

-440 MDSIDLDALVSQSLG
+440 MDSIDLEALVSQSLG
-455 EMDQKLSAIGLS
+455 EMDQKLSARGLS
-467 VIVKNELSGQDG
+467 VIVKNELE
-479 CAGGSVGDVDGGC
+479 GSAAEDGC
-492 GDGCAAGGTGKASGG
+492 GDGVNDCSVGG
-507 VRVNAD
+507 VHVNAD
-513 GQLLWRVI
+513 GQLLWRII

-534 GSRVYVNISSPEDSK
+534 GSRVYVNISSPEESK

-564 SADELME
+564 SADELVE

-576 DASRNTEGSGLG
+576 DSSRNTEGSGLG

-602 FMLTVDGD
+602 FKLTVDGD
-610 LFKVGVLLERA
+610 LFKAGVLLERA

>member
-1 MDTKLKNTNVDV
+1 MDTKLKNTSDDV
-13 NVGTDAADEVK
+13 NNGADAVEEVK
-24 AAGTIA
+24 EAGKIA
-30 EEAPGKA
+30 GKA
-37 AGKGGLGILYGLAW
+37 PGKGGLGTLYGLAW
-51 LVALVSGTACG
+51 LVTVVSGTACG

-69 CLASMMDLDSY
+69 CLGSMSDLESY
-80 LEAGGEKEWT
+80 LEMTGEEEWAEINPWLVYIPNI
-90 DYNSWFVHIQD
+90 DE
-101 MNAFSDMI
+101 FSDMI
-109 AKLLT
+109 AKLIT
-114 WAVIAAV
+114 WAVVAAV
-121 IAVVA
+121 IFAAAV
-126 LVVLSVLT
+126 VVLSVLT

-139 NEDGTIHLN
+139 NEDGTIHLS
-148 WFDRFWSEIH
+148 WFDRFWSELH
-158 IAGVCGFATAAVAL
+158 IAGVCGFATAAVSL
-172 CCPVVKLFSMIYWTG
+172 CWPIVELCPMMSWTE
-187 VFVPTVADDHWFG
+187 VFEPHITDDHWFG
-200 PSNDFIIKLCIAGM
+200 PSNAFIIKLCIAGM

-227 LVKKLKAHKFWE
+227 LIKKLKAHKFWE
-239 KSLSGGIMIWIYR
+239 KSLIGGIVIWIFG
-252 KLRGFFGG
+252 KLRSFFVG
-260 IRRAFKESDGTL
+260 IRSAFKESDGTM

-299 FIFVPRIVKKFTVL
+299 FIFVPRIVKKFTVI
-313 KEGVVQVKAGT
+313 KEGVAQVKAGN

-399 LDSPNAD
+399 LDSPNA
-406 SYLEIIDEK
+406 SEYLDIIDEK

-455 EMDQKLSAIGLS
+455 EMDQKLSAKALS
-467 VIVKNELSGQDG
+467 VIVKNELSGQGTCADG
-479 CAGGSVGDVDGGC
+479 AGDAESS
-492 GDGCAAGGTGKASGG
+492 GDGCAAGGNGKASGG

-610 LFKVGVLLERA
+610 LFKAGVLLERA

>member
-1 MDTKLKNTNVDV
+1 MDTKLKNTNDDV
-13 NVGTDAADEVK
+13 NIGADAGGAV
-24 AAGTIA
+24 
-30 EEAPGKA
+30 KA
-37 AGKGGLGILYGLAW
+37 AGKGGMGTLYGLAW
-51 LVALVSGTACG
+51 LVTIVSGTACG

-69 CLASMMDLDSY
+69 CLGAMSDLESY
-80 LEAGGEKEWT
+80 LQMTGEEEWAET
-90 DYNSWFVHIQD
+90 NPWLVYIPDID
-101 MNAFSDMI
+101 AFSDMI
-109 AKLLT
+109 ANLIT
-114 WAVIAAV
+114 WAVAAAV
-121 IAVVA
+121 IFAAAVV
-126 LVVLSVLT
+126 VLCVLT

-139 NEDGTIHLN
+139 NEDGTIRLS
-148 WFDRFWSEIH
+148 WFDRFWSELH

-172 CCPVVKLFSMIYWTG
+172 CCPVVKLCSMMSWTD
-187 VFVPTVADDHWFG
+187 VFEPHITDDHWFG
-200 PSNDFIIKLCIAGM
+200 PSNAFIIKLCIAGM

-239 KSLSGGIMIWIYR
+239 KSLVGGIVIWIFR

-299 FIFVPRIVKKFTVL
+299 FIFAPRIVKKFTEI
-313 KEGVVQVKAGT
+313 KEGVAQVKSGN

-333 DAQGVRGEF
+333 DAQGVRGEL

-440 MDSIDLDALVSQSLG
+440 MDSIDLYALVSQSLG
-455 EMDQKLSAIGLS
+455 EMDQKLSARGLS
-467 VIVKNELSGQDG
+467 VIVKNELESE
-479 CAGGSVGDVDGGC
+479 
-492 GDGCAAGGTGKASGG
+492 GG
-507 VRVNAD
+507 VRVKAD

-602 FMLTVDGD
+602 FKLTVDGD
-610 LFKVGVLLERA
+610 LFKAGVLLERA

>member
-1 MDTKLKNTNVDV
+1 MDTKLKNTN
-13 NVGTDAADEVK
+13 
-24 AAGTIA
+24 
-30 EEAPGKA
+30 
-37 AGKGGLGILYGLAW
+37 KGGLGTLYGLAW
-51 LVALVSGTACG
+51 LVTVVSGTACG

-69 CLASMMDLDSY
+69 CLASMMDLESY
-80 LEAGGEKEWT
+80 LEAGGEEEWT

-101 MNAFSDMI
+101 MNAFSD
-109 AKLLT
+109 LLTNLIT

-126 LVVLSVLT
+126 VVVLSVLT

-139 NEDGTIHLN
+139 NEYGTIHLN

-158 IAGVCGFATAAVAL
+158 IAGVCGFAVAAVAL
-172 CCPVVKLFSMIYWTG
+172 CYPVVKLFSMIYWTE
-187 VFVPTVADDHWFG
+187 VFVPTVTDDHWFG

-214 AACIALTVLCFLP
+214 AACIVLTVLCFLP
-227 LVKKLKAHKFWE
+227 LIKKLKAHKFWE
-239 KSLSGGIMIWIYR
+239 KSLIGGIVIWIFG
-252 KLRGFFGG
+252 KLRSFFVG
-260 IRRAFKESDGTL
+260 IRSAFKESDGTM

-299 FIFVPRIVKKFTVL
+299 FIFVPRIVKKFTVI
-313 KEGVVQVKAGT
+313 KEGVAQVKAGN

-333 DAQGVRGEF
+333 DVHGVRGEL

-399 LDSPNAD
+399 LDSPNA
-406 SYLEIIDEK
+406 SEYLDIIDEK

-455 EMDQKLSAIGLS
+455 ETDQKLSAKGLS
-467 VIVKNELSGQDG
+467 VIVKNELSGQGTCADG
-479 CAGGSVGDVDGGC
+479 AGDAEIS
-492 GDGCAAGGTGKASGG
+492 GDGCAAGGNGKASGG

-534 GSRVYVNISSPEDSK
+534 GSRVYVNISSPENSK

-610 LFKVGVLLERA
+610 LFKAGVLLDRA

>member
-1 MDTKLKNTNVDV
+1 MDTKLKNTSDDV
-13 NVGTDAADEVK
+13 NAVADAGDAVK
-24 AAGTIA
+24 AAGKIA
-30 EEAPGKA
+30 GKIAGKA
-37 AGKGGLGILYGLAW
+37 PGKGGLGTLCGLAW
-51 LVALVSGTACG
+51 LVTIVSGTACG

-69 CLASMMDLDSY
+69 CLGSMSDLESY
-80 LEAGGEKEWT
+80 LEMTGEEEWAET
-90 DYNSWFVHIQD
+90 NPWLVYIPDID
-101 MNAFSDMI
+101 AFSDMI
-109 AKLLT
+109 ANLIT
-114 WAVIAAV
+114 WAVAAAV
-121 IAVVA
+121 IFAAAVV
-126 LVVLSVLT
+126 VLCVLT

-139 NEDGTIHLN
+139 NEDGTIRLS
-148 WFDRFWSEIH
+148 WFDRFWSELH

-172 CCPVVKLFSMIYWTG
+172 CWPIVKLYSMMSWTY
-187 VFVPTVADDHWFG
+187 VFEPHITDDHWFG
-200 PSNDFIIKLCIAGM
+200 PSNAFVIKLCIAGM
-214 AACIALTVLCFLP
+214 VACIALTVLCFLP
-227 LVKKLKAHKFWE
+227 LIKKLKAHKFWE
-239 KSLSGGIMIWIYR
+239 KSLVGGIVIWIYR

-292 PVVVVLI
+292 PVVLVLI
-299 FIFVPRIVKKFTVL
+299 FIFVPRIVKNFRAI
-313 KEGVVQVKAGT
+313 KEGVAQVKTGN
-324 LDWKIPVEE
+324 LEWKIPVEE

-406 SYLEIIDEK
+406 SYLEIIDGK

-440 MDSIDLDALVSQSLG
+440 MDSIDLYALVSQSLG
-455 EMDQKLSAIGLS
+455 EMGQKLSARGLS
-467 VIVKNELSGQDG
+467 VIIKNELE
-479 CAGGSVGDVDGGC
+479 AE
-492 GDGCAAGGTGKASGG
+492 GG
-507 VRVNAD
+507 VRVKAD

-602 FMLTVDGD
+602 FKLTVDGD
-610 LFKVGVLLERA
+610 LFKAGVLLERA

>member
-1 MDTKLKNTNVDV
+1 MDTKLKNT
-13 NVGTDAADEVK
+13 K
-24 AAGTIA
+24 
-30 EEAPGKA
+30 
-37 AGKGGLGILYGLAW
+37 KGGLGTLYGLAW
-51 LVALVSGTACG
+51 LVTVVSGTACG

-69 CLASMMDLDSY
+69 CLGSMSDLESY
-80 LEAGGEKEWT
+80 LEMTGEEEWAEINPWLVYIPNI
-90 DYNSWFVHIQD
+90 DE
-101 MNAFSDMI
+101 FSDMI
-109 AKLLT
+109 AKLIT
-114 WAVIAAV
+114 WAVVAAV
-121 IAVVA
+121 IFAAAV
-126 LVVLSVLT
+126 VVLSVLT

-139 NEDGTIHLN
+139 NEDGTIHLS
-148 WFDRFWSEIH
+148 WFDRFWSELH
-158 IAGVCGFATAAVAL
+158 IAGVCGFAAAAVAL
-172 CCPVVKLFSMIYWTG
+172 CWPIVNLCSMMSWTY
-187 VFVPTVADDHWFG
+187 VFEPHITDDHWFG
-200 PSNDFIIKLCIAGM
+200 PSNAFVIKLCIAGM
-214 AACIALTVLCFLP
+214 VACIALTVLCFLP
-227 LVKKLKAHKFWE
+227 LIKKLKAHKFWE
-239 KSLSGGIMIWIYR
+239 KSLIGGIVIWIFR
-252 KLRGFFGG
+252 KLRSFFGG
-260 IRRAFKESDGTL
+260 IRRAFKESDGTM

-299 FIFVPRIVKKFTVL
+299 FIFVPRIVKKFTAI
-313 KEGVVQVKAGT
+313 KEGVAQVKGGN

-455 EMDQKLSAIGLS
+455 EMNQKLSAKGLS
-467 VIVKNELSGQDG
+467 VIVKNELSSQGTCADG
-479 CAGGSVGDVDGGC
+479 AGDAESS
-492 GDGCAAGGTGKASGG
+492 GDGCAADVNGKASGG

-602 FMLTVDGD
+602 FRLTVDGD
-610 LFKVGVLLERA
+610 LFKAGVLLERA

>member
-1 MDTKLKNTNVDV
+1 MDIKLKNT
-13 NVGTDAADEVK
+13 K
-24 AAGTIA
+24 
-30 EEAPGKA
+30 
-37 AGKGGLGILYGLAW
+37 KGGLGTLYGLAW
-51 LVALVSGTACG
+51 LVTVVSGMACG

-69 CLASMMDLDSY
+69 CLGSMSDLESY

-90 DYNSWFVHIQD
+90 EYNSWFVHIPD
-101 MNAFSDMI
+101 MNAFSDMLANLI
-109 AKLLT
+109 T

-134 GRFSR
+134 GRFYR

-148 WFDRFWSEIH
+148 WFDRFWSELH
-158 IAGVCGFATAAVAL
+158 IAGVCGFATATVAL
-172 CCPVVKLFSMIYWTG
+172 CCPVVKLFSMIYWTE
-187 VFVPTVADDHWFG
+187 VFVPTVTDDHWYG
-200 PSNDFIIKLCIAGM
+200 PNNTFIIRLCIAGM

-227 LVKKLKAHKFWE
+227 LIKKLKAHKFWE
-239 KSLSGGIMIWIYR
+239 KSLVGGIVIWIFR
-252 KLRGFFGG
+252 KLRSFFGG
-260 IRRAFKESDGTL
+260 LKRAFKESDGTL

-299 FIFVPRIVKKFTVL
+299 FIFVPRMVKKFTAI
-313 KEGVVQVKAGT
+313 KEGVGQVKGGN

-333 DAQGVRGEF
+333 DAQGVRGEL

-399 LDSPNAD
+399 LNSPNA
-406 SYLEIIDEK
+406 SEYLDIVDEK

-455 EMDQKLSAIGLS
+455 EMDQKLSARGLS
-467 VIVKNELSGQDG
+467 VIVKNELSGQG
-479 CAGGSVGDVDGGC
+479 ACAEDVDGG
-492 GDGCAAGGTGKASGG
+492 TGG

-602 FMLTVDGD
+602 FRLTVDGD
-610 LFKVGVLLERA
+610 LFKAGVLLERA

>member
-1 MDTKLKNTNVDV
+1 MDTKLKNTNDDV
-13 NVGTDAADEVK
+13 NIGAH
-24 AAGTIA
+24 AGGA
-30 EEAPGKA
+30 VKA
-37 AGKGGLGILYGLAW
+37 AGKGGMGTLYGLAW
-51 LVALVSGTACG
+51 LVTIVSGTACG

-69 CLASMMDLDSY
+69 CLGSMSDLESY
-80 LEAGGEKEWT
+80 LEMTGEEEWAET
-90 DYNSWFVHIQD
+90 NPWLVYIPDID
-101 MNAFSDMI
+101 AFSDMI
-109 AKLLT
+109 ANLIT
-114 WAVIAAV
+114 WAVAAAV
-121 IAVVA
+121 IFAAAVV
-126 LVVLSVLT
+126 VLCVLT

-139 NEDGTIHLN
+139 NEDGTIRLS
-148 WFDRFWSEIH
+148 WFDRFWSELH

-172 CCPVVKLFSMIYWTG
+172 CCPVVKLCSMMSWTD
-187 VFVPTVADDHWFG
+187 VFEPHITDDHWFG
-200 PSNDFIIKLCIAGM
+200 PSNAFIIKLCIAGM

-227 LVKKLKAHKFWE
+227 LVKKLKDHKFWE
-239 KSLSGGIMIWIYR
+239 KSLVGGILIWIYR

-260 IRRAFKESDGTL
+260 IKRAFKESDGTL

-299 FIFVPRIVKKFTVL
+299 FIFVPRIVKKFTAI
-313 KEGVVQVKAGT
+313 KEGVAQVKSGN

-333 DAQGVRGEF
+333 DAQGVRGEL

-440 MDSIDLDALVSQSLG
+440 MDSIDLYALVSQSLG
-455 EMDQKLSAIGLS
+455 EMDQKLSARGLS
-467 VIVKNELSGQDG
+467 VIVKNELE
-479 CAGGSVGDVDGGC
+479 AE
-492 GDGCAAGGTGKASGG
+492 GG
-507 VRVNAD
+507 VRVKAD

-602 FMLTVDGD
+602 FKLTVDGD
-610 LFKVGVLLERA
+610 LFKAGVLLERA